1 MTEKLI
7 TVSPHTS
14 IWEAAQLMRDRKI
27 GALPVLEDGQLVGI
41 ISTTDL
47 LKAFSEL
54 Q

>member
-7 TVSPHTS
+7 TVSLKTS
-14 IWEAAQLMRDRKI
+14 IWEKAQLMRDRKI
-27 GALPVLEDGQLVGI
+27 GALPVLEDGQLAGI

-47 LKAFSEL
+47 LKAFTEL